1 MDEQIFKDE
10 EITPIEPVEEAIAE
24 DSFFKEPLPET
35 PVIKE
40 TPVEETI
47 IDTPVIE
54 EPQEEAPVEEE
65 ASDAADVADAVETTG
80 KRQRKESLLF
90 KYGVIAFLEILAII
104 SIFLIFITRNIKA
117 PIKSIYDESVENFLD
132 SAVDNVKSWFE
143 NQVTVMNVFQKAI
156 VNETD
161 SPENIKKRVKTVP
174 KPDGFEYVM
183 VFWDTNTD
191 AKDGGPETFNTKGGS
206 STAGILQKEYYINH
220 QKSDV
225 SVWLESPR
233 VAAAG
238 GFTMPLFVKSEFID
252 EKTGKKINGG
262 CVGFLELEPITHLG
276 KTFYNTGRI
285 SIYDDKNEIR
295 AGEDI
300 LAEDDLDHL
309 EIYTKT
315 FNLSNKVWTVVA
327 SVEKSEIHQISS
339 RLQNI
344 SLIGG
349 FVIAIILMI
358 LELLIIRIIIGKF
371 ADIKNNID
379 DLNTG
384 DKDLTKRITI
394 YHNNEISQV
403 KRSVN
408 TFVNTVHETVREI
421 GSANDNLKSTFDN
434 VKTQLDATKS
444 QRDNIS
450 SEIQT
455 ATETLEAEDKSVT
468 DTSQLVSQISSNIST
483 LNQMIDSQVDAI
495 TQASAGIEQMIGN
508 IQSIT
513 NSVDKMAGEFTELN
527 AATAEG
533 IEKNR
538 IVNELLNTVLA
549 QSKTLQDTNMV
560 IASISSQTNLLSMNA
575 MIESAHA
582 GEAGKGFAVVAEEIR
597 KLADTSAAQSKS
609 IGENLKLIAAN
620 IQKVVESADSSKASF
635 EVVSDKTNN
644 TSELVYSIKKATEE
658 QSEGSK
664 HLLETLSKM
673 NNISVSVQRSSKK
686 IEDRAQTVLT
696 SIEGLKESSS
706 NMAQNF
712 NKIVST
718 TEVTQKTTQNLH
730 QLTEDMTNAVNDISE
745 RIDEFKV

>member
-1 MDEQIFKDE
+1 MADQILDNDNK
-10 EITPIEPVEEAIAE
+10 
-24 DSFFKEPLPET
+24 SG
-35 PVIKE
+35 
-40 TPVEETI
+40 
-47 IDTPVIE
+47 
-54 EPQEEAPVEEE
+54 
-65 ASDAADVADAVETTG
+65 G
-80 KRQRKESLLF
+80 KKVKKQRKESLLV
-90 KYGVIAFLEILAII
+90 KYGVIAFLEILGFI
-104 SIFLIFITRNIKA
+104 SVFLVFMSRNIKA
-117 PIKSIYDESVENFLD
+117 PIKQIYDDSIENFLD
-132 SAVDNVKSWFE
+132 SAVDNVKMWFE
-143 NQVTVMNVFQKAI
+143 NQVTVMNVFQRA
-156 VNETD
+156 VVEPVDN
-161 SPENIKKRVKTVP
+161 PENIKHRIKTVP
-174 KPDGFEYVM
+174 KPEGFEYCM

-191 AKDGGPETFNTKGGS
+191 AKDGGPETFNTKGGTS
-206 STAGILQKEYYINH
+206 KAGILQKEYYVNH
-220 QKSDV
+220 KNSDV

-238 GFTMPLFVKSEFID
+238 GFTMPLFVKSEFVD
-252 EKTGKKINGG
+252 DKTGKKISGG

-276 KTFYNTGRI
+276 KSFYKTGRI

-295 AGEDI
+295 AGDDI
-300 LAEDDLDHL
+300 LAEENTDHL
-309 EIYTKT
+309 EMYSKT
-315 FNLSNKVWTVVA
+315 FNLNNKVWTVIA
-327 SVEKSEIHQISS
+327 SVEKTEIHKISNQ
-339 RLQNI
+339 LQTT

-349 FVIAIILMI
+349 FVIAFILML
-358 LELLIIRIIIGKF
+358 LELFIIKTIIGKF
-371 ADIKNNID
+371 ASIKTNVD
-379 DLNTG
+379 DLNSG
-384 DKDLTKRITI
+384 DKDLTKRLEI

-408 TFVNTVHETVREI
+408 MFVDTVHETVREI
-421 GSANDNLKSTFDN
+421 GKANYNLKETFEN
-434 VKTQLDATKS
+434 VKGQLDATKN
-444 QRDNIS
+444 QMDNIS
-450 SEIQT
+450 NEIQA
-455 ATETLEAEDKSVT
+455 ATTTLEAEDKSVT
-468 DTSQLVSQISSNIST
+468 DTSELVSQISSNITT

-513 NSVDKMAGEFTELN
+513 GSVDKMAGEFTELN

-538 IVNELLNTVLA
+538 IVNELLNSVLA

-597 KLADTSAAQSKS
+597 KLADTSATQSKS
-609 IGENLKLIAAN
+609 IGENLKLIAQN
-620 IQKVVESADSSKASF
+620 IQKVVESADLSKASF

-686 IEDRAQTVLT
+686 IGDRALSVLDA
-696 SIEGLKESSS
+696 IAGLKESSK

-712 NKIVST
+712 NKIVTT
-718 TEVTQKTTQNLH
+718 TEVTQQTTQNLN
-730 QLTEDMTNAVNDISE
+730 QLTEEMTNAVNNISE

>member
-1 MDEQIFKDE
+1 MADQILDNDNK
-10 EITPIEPVEEAIAE
+10 
-24 DSFFKEPLPET
+24 SGGKKE
-35 PVIKE
+35 K
-40 TPVEETI
+40 
-47 IDTPVIE
+47 
-54 EPQEEAPVEEE
+54 
-65 ASDAADVADAVETTG
+65 
-80 KRQRKESLLF
+80 KQRKESLLV
-90 KYGVIAFLEILAII
+90 KYGVIAFLEILGFI
-104 SIFLIFITRNIKA
+104 SVFLVFMSRNIKA
-117 PIKSIYDESVENFLD
+117 PIKQIYDDSIENFLD
-132 SAVDNVKSWFE
+132 SAVDNVKMWFE
-143 NQVTVMNVFQKAI
+143 NQVTVMNVFQRA
-156 VNETD
+156 VVEPVDN
-161 SPENIKKRVKTVP
+161 PENIKHRIKTVP
-174 KPDGFEYVM
+174 KPEGFEYCM

-191 AKDGGPETFNTKGGS
+191 AKDGGPETFNTKGGTS
-206 STAGILQKEYYINH
+206 KAGILQKEYYVNH
-220 QKSDV
+220 KNSDV

-238 GFTMPLFVKSEFID
+238 GFTMPLFVKSEFVD
-252 EKTGKKINGG
+252 DKTGKKISGG

-276 KTFYNTGRI
+276 KSFYKTGRI

-295 AGEDI
+295 AGDDI
-300 LAEDDLDHL
+300 LAEDNTDHL
-309 EIYTKT
+309 EMYSKT
-315 FNLSNKVWTVVA
+315 FNLNNKVWTVIA
-327 SVEKSEIHQISS
+327 SVEKTEIHKISNQ
-339 RLQNI
+339 LQTT

-349 FVIAIILMI
+349 CVIAFILML
-358 LELLIIRIIIGKF
+358 LELFIIKTIIGKF
-371 ADIKNNID
+371 ASIKTNVD
-379 DLNTG
+379 DLNSG
-384 DKDLTKRITI
+384 DKDLTKRLEI

-408 TFVNTVHETVREI
+408 MFVDTVHETVREI
-421 GSANDNLKSTFDN
+421 GKANYNLKETFEN
-434 VKTQLDATKS
+434 VKGQLDATKN
-444 QRDNIS
+444 QMDNIS
-450 SEIQT
+450 NEIQA
-455 ATETLEAEDKSVT
+455 ATTTLEAEDKSVT
-468 DTSQLVSQISSNIST
+468 DTSELVSQISSNITT

-513 NSVDKMAGEFTELN
+513 GSVDMMAGEFTELN

-538 IVNELLNTVLA
+538 IVNELLNSVLA

-597 KLADTSAAQSKS
+597 KLADTSATQSKS
-609 IGENLKLIAAN
+609 IGENLKLIAQN
-620 IQKVVESADSSKASF
+620 IQKVVESADLSKASF

-686 IEDRAQTVLT
+686 IGDRALSVLDA
-696 SIEGLKESSS
+696 IAGLKESSK

-712 NKIVST
+712 NKIVTT
-718 TEVTQKTTQNLH
+718 TEVTQQTTQNLN
-730 QLTEDMTNAVNDISE
+730 QLTEEMTNAVNNISE

>member
-1 MDEQIFKDE
+1 MAEQVLKSK
-10 EITPIEPVEEAIAE
+10 TAGNNKV
-24 DSFFKEPLPET
+24 K
-35 PVIKE
+35 K
-40 TPVEETI
+40 
-47 IDTPVIE
+47 
-54 EPQEEAPVEEE
+54 
-65 ASDAADVADAVETTG
+65 
-80 KRQRKESLLF
+80 QRRESLLL
-90 KYGVIAFLEILAII
+90 KYGVIAFLEILGFI
-104 SIFLIFITRNIKA
+104 SVFLIFMSRNIKA
-117 PIKSIYDESVENFLD
+117 PIKTIYDESIDNFLD
-132 SAVDNVKSWFE
+132 SAVDNVKSWFS
-143 NQVTVMNVFQKAI
+143 NQVTVMNVFQHA
-156 VNETD
+156 VVDATD
-161 SPENIKKRVKTVP
+161 NTENIKHRIKTVP

-191 AKDGGPETFNTKGGS
+191 AKDGGPETFNTKVGS

-220 QKSDV
+220 QKNNV
-225 SVWLESPR
+225 AVWLESPR

-252 EKTGKKINGG
+252 DQTGEKVTGG

-276 KTFYNTGRI
+276 KTFYKTGRI
-285 SIYDDKNEIR
+285 SIYDDKDAIR

-300 LAEDDLDHL
+300 LAEENTSHL
-309 EIYTKT
+309 EMYTRT
-315 FNLSNKVWTVVA
+315 FTLNNKVWTVVA
-327 SVEKSEIHQISS
+327 SVEKSEIHQIAN
-339 RLQNI
+339 RLQNV

-358 LELLIIRIIIGKF
+358 LELLIIRIILGKF
-371 ADIKNNID
+371 ESIKKNID

-384 DKDLTKRITI
+384 DKDLTKRLEI

-403 KRSVN
+403 KKSVN
-408 TFVNTVHETVREI
+408 IFVNTVHETVREI
-421 GSANDNLKSTFDN
+421 GSANDNLKETFEN
-434 VKTQLDATKS
+434 VKGQLNETKN
-444 QRDNIS
+444 QMDNIS
-450 SEIQT
+450 NEIQT
-455 ATETLEAEDKSVT
+455 ATATLEAEDKSVV
-468 DTSQLVSQISSNIST
+468 DTSELVSQISSNITT

-495 TQASAGIEQMIGN
+495 TQASAGIEEMIGN

-513 NSVDKMAGEFTELN
+513 TSVDKMAGEFTELN
-527 AATAEG
+527 AATVEG

-538 IVNELLNTVLA
+538 IVNELLNSVLA
-549 QSKTLQDTNMV
+549 QSKSLQDTNMV
-560 IASISSQTNLLSMNA
+560 IANISSQTNLLSMNA

-597 KLADTSAAQSKS
+597 KLADTSATQSKS

-620 IQKVVESADSSKASF
+620 IQKVVESADLSKASF

-686 IEDRAQTVLT
+686 IGDRALSVLDA
-696 SIEGLKESSS
+696 IAGLKESSK

-718 TEVTQKTTQNLH
+718 TEVTQQTTRNLNR
-730 QLTEDMTNAVNDISE
+730 LTEDMNAAVDNISE
-745 RIDEFKV
+745 RIEEFKV

>member
-1 MDEQIFKDE
+1 M
-10 EITPIEPVEEAIAE
+10 
-24 DSFFKEPLPET
+24 
-35 PVIKE
+35 
-40 TPVEETI
+40 
-47 IDTPVIE
+47 
-54 EPQEEAPVEEE
+54 
-65 ASDAADVADAVETTG
+65 ADVNMKNEKTNSG
-80 KRQRKESLLF
+80 KKKRKESLLV
-90 KYGVIAFLEILAII
+90 KYGIIAFFEILT
-104 SIFLIFITRNIKA
+104 FITVFLTVTTYYTKA
-117 PIKSIYDESVENFLD
+117 PIKSLFDESIDNFLD
-132 SAVDNVKSWFE
+132 AAVDNVKMWFE
-143 NQVTVMNVFQKAI
+143 NQVTVMNVFQRA
-156 VNETD
+156 VVDTTD
-161 SPENIKKRVKTVP
+161 NPENIKHRIKTVP

-206 STAGILQKEYYINH
+206 SVAGILQKEYYINH
-220 QKSDV
+220 QKSNV

-252 EKTGKKINGG
+252 DKSGEKISGG

-276 KTFYNTGRI
+276 GSFFKTGKI

-300 LAEDDLDHL
+300 LAEENTDHL
-309 EIYTKT
+309 TMYSRT
-315 FNLSNKVWTVVA
+315 FNLNNKVWTVVA
-327 SVEKSEIHQISS
+327 AVENKEMLSITKTLRKQSF
-339 RLQNI
+339 
-344 SLIGG
+344 IGG
-349 FVIAIILMI
+349 FIVAFILML
-358 LELLIIRIIIGKF
+358 LELFIIRTIIGKF
-371 ADIKNNID
+371 ADIKKNID

-384 DKDLTKRITI
+384 DKDLTKRLTI

-403 KRSVN
+403 KLSVN

-421 GSANDNLKSTFDN
+421 GGANDNLKETFGN
-434 VKTQLDATKS
+434 VKSRLDETKS
-444 QRDNIS
+444 QMDNIA

-455 ATETLEAEDKSVT
+455 ATATLEAEDKSVT
-468 DTSQLVSQISSNIST
+468 DTSQLVSQISSNITT

-508 IQSIT
+508 IQSIS
-513 NSVDKMAGEFTELN
+513 NSIDKMAGEFTELN
-527 AATAEG
+527 SATQEG

-538 IVNELLNTVLA
+538 IVNELLNAVLA

-597 KLADTSAAQSKS
+597 KLADTSATQSKS

-620 IQKVVESADSSKASF
+620 IEKVVESADLSKASF
-635 EVVSDKTNN
+635 EIVSDKTNN

-658 QSEGSK
+658 QREGSK
-664 HLLETLSKM
+664 NLLETLSKM

-686 IEDRAQTVLT
+686 IGDRAQTVLG
-696 SIEGLKESSS
+696 SIEGLKESSK

-712 NKIVST
+712 NRIVST
-718 TEVTQKTTQNLH
+718 TEVTQQTTENLH
-730 QLTEDMTNAVNDISE
+730 QLTEDMTQAVENISE
-745 RIDEFKV
+745 RIEEFKV

>member
-1 MDEQIFKDE
+1 MGEQ
-10 EITPIEPVEEAIAE
+10 TLEAKGKNKVK
-24 DSFFKEPLPET
+24 KE
-35 PVIKE
+35 K
-40 TPVEETI
+40 
-47 IDTPVIE
+47 
-54 EPQEEAPVEEE
+54 
-65 ASDAADVADAVETTG
+65 
-80 KRQRKESLLF
+80 KQRRESLLL
-90 KYGVIAFLEILAII
+90 KYGVIAFLEILAFI
-104 SIFLIFITRNIKA
+104 SVFLVFTSRNIKA
-117 PIKSIYDESVENFLD
+117 PVKRIYDEAIDNFMD
-132 SAVDNVKSWFE
+132 SAIDNVEMWFD
-143 NQVTVMNVFQKAI
+143 NQVTVMNVFQRS
-156 VNETD
+156 VVDPVDN
-161 SPENIKKRVKTVP
+161 PEHIKNRIQHMK
-174 KPDGFEYVM
+174 KPEGFEYVM
-183 VFWDTNTD
+183 IFWDTNTN

-206 STAGILQKEYYINH
+206 SVAGILQREYYINH
-220 QKSDV
+220 KNSDV

-238 GFTMPLFVKSEFID
+238 GFTMPLFVKSTFVD
-252 EKTGKKINGG
+252 DKTGKTVTGG
-262 CVGFLELEPITHLG
+262 VVGFLELEPITHLG
-276 KTFYNTGRI
+276 KNFYKTGRI

-300 LAEDDLDHL
+300 LAEEDTSDI
-309 EIYTKT
+309 EIYSKT

-327 SVEKSEIHQISS
+327 SVQKSEIHTIANQ
-339 RLQNI
+339 LQSN

-349 FVIAIILMI
+349 VIVALILMV
-358 LELLIIRIIIGKF
+358 LELLIIRTIIGKF
-371 ADIKNNID
+371 TDIKKNID

-384 DKDLTKRITI
+384 DKDLTKRLTI

-403 KRSVN
+403 KKSVN
-408 TFVNTVHETVREI
+408 LFVNTVHETVTEI
-421 GSANDNLKSTFDN
+421 GNANYNLKETFEN
-434 VKTQLDATKS
+434 VKGQLDETKN
-444 QRDNIS
+444 QMDNIA

-455 ATETLEAEDKSVT
+455 ATATLEAEDKSVT
-468 DTSQLVSQISSNIST
+468 DTSELVSQISSNIST
-483 LNQMIDSQVDAI
+483 LNQMIDSQVEAI

-513 NSVDKMAGEFTELN
+513 GSVDKMAGEFTELN
-527 AATAEG
+527 AATVEG

-538 IVNELLNTVLA
+538 IVNELLNSVLA

-597 KLADTSAAQSKS
+597 KLADTSATQSKS

-620 IQKVVESADSSKASF
+620 IQKVVESADLSKASF
-635 EVVSDKTNN
+635 EVVSEKTNN

-686 IEDRAQTVLT
+686 IEDRANTVLG
-696 SIEGLKESSS
+696 SIEGLKESSK

-712 NKIVST
+712 NQIVNT
-718 TEVTQKTTQNLH
+718 TEVTQRTTQNLH
-730 QLTEDMTNAVNDISE
+730 RLTEDMTRAVGDISE
-745 RIDEFKV
+745 RIEEFKV